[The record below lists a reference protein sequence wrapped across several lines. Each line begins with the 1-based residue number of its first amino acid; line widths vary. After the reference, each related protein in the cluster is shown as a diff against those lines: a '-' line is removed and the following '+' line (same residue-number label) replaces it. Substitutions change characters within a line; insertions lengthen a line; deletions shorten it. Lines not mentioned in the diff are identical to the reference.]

1 MLGENIGGLD
11 QSRED
16 RMGRVVTFAEL
27 PASNIAP
34 GVSSA
39 PITSGETQE
48 MAAELIRIAPGE
60 RWTATAPRGSDCYLF
75 MLKGAG
81 TVSAAGRR
89 HRLPPQAFAAV
100 EEGVEITVE
109 NDGGA
114 PASVIKVIAPPYPD
128 GRTMPGFR
136 DKIAVAERGNAP
148 VIDLPKEKKKRVY
161 FVADAAVKSQR
172 GHAMIVVYE
181 KDTLTPLHHHP
192 NAESMFVMLEGAL
205 TFTVNGKQALLAPGQ
220 AAYFGCN
227 DQHGLRVAEG
237 APGASFLE
245 FHIPAAFTTVY
256 GPQS

>member
-1 MLGENIGGLD
+1 
-11 QSRED
+11 
-16 RMGRVVTFAEL
+16 MGRVVTFAEL
-27 PASNIAP
+27 PASNIAA

-39 PITSGETQE
+39 PITSGETRE

-60 RWTATAPRGSDCYLF
+60 QWIATPPRGSDCYLF
-75 MLKGAG
+75 MLDGAG

-89 HRLPPQAFAAV
+89 HRLPSQAFAAV

-109 NDGGA
+109 NDGGT
-114 PASVIKVIAPPYPD
+114 PASIIKLIAPPYPD
-128 GRTMPGFR
+128 GRSTPGFS
-136 DKIAVAERGNAP
+136 DKMAVAERGHAP
-148 VIDLPKEKKKRVY
+148 VVDLPKEKKKRIY
-161 FVADAAVKSQR
+161 FVADAAVRSQR

-181 KDTLTPLHHHP
+181 KDTVTPLHHHP

-205 TFTVNGKQALLAPGQ
+205 TFTVNGEQAPLAPGQ

-237 APGASFLE
+237 AAGASFLE
-245 FHIPAAFTTVY
+245 FHIPAAFATVY

>member
-1 MLGENIGGLD
+1 MLRKNIGGLD

-39 PITSGETQE
+39 PITSGETRE
-48 MAAELIRIAPGE
+48 MAAELIRISPGE
-60 RWTATAPRGSDCYLF
+60 RWIATPPRGSDCYLF
-75 MLKGAG
+75 MLEGAG
-81 TVSAAGRR
+81 TVCAAGRR
-89 HRLPPQAFAAV
+89 HRLPPQAFAAL
-100 EEGVEITVE
+100 EEGVELTFE

-114 PASVIKVIAPPYPD
+114 PARIIKMIAPPYPD
-128 GRTMPGFR
+128 GRSMPGFR

-148 VIDLPKEKKKRVY
+148 MVDLPKEKKTRIY

-181 KDTLTPLHHHP
+181 KDTVTGLHHHP

-205 TFTVNGKQALLAPGQ
+205 TFTVNGKQVLLTPGQ

-227 DQHGLRVAEG
+227 DQHGLRVAEE

-245 FHIPAAFTTVY
+245 FHIPAAFSTVY
-256 GPQS
+256 GPES